1 MGGKAVRPAA
11 PGDIPALVDMCQAFH
26 AASGMP
32 FEFDRDAMAE
42 VLDRLIASDEATVL
56 MTDRGVIGGMLNRGY
71 CSRSYVYA
79 VEMFWWSQGD
89 GLALLRAFE
98 EWAQQAGANEI
109 RMTSLA
115 ALPRADRIL
124 RHVVYSPAEISYSKV
139 I

>member
-1 MGGKAVRPAA
+1 MAVRLAA

-32 FEFDRDAMAE
+32 FTFDRDAMAN
-42 VLDRLIASDEATVL
+42 VLARLIEAEDATVL
-56 MTDRGVIGGMLNRGY
+56 MTERGVIGGMLNTAY
-71 CSRSYVYA
+71 CAPSWVYA
-79 VEMFWWSQGD
+79 VEMFWWAKGD

-98 EWAQQAGANEI
+98 GWAQRAGANEI

-124 RHVVYSPAEISYSKV
+124 RHVGYSPAEISYSKV

>member
-1 MGGKAVRPAA
+1 MTEV
-11 PGDIPALVDMCQAFH
+11 FH

-32 FEFDRDAMAE
+32 FAFDRAAMAE
-42 VLDRLIASDEATVL
+42 VLARLIASDDATVL
-56 MTDRGVIGGMLNRGY
+56 MTQRGLIGGMLNTAY
-71 CSRSYVYA
+71 CAPSWVYA

-124 RHVVYSPAEISYSKV
+124 RHVGYSPAEISYSKV
-139 I
+139 L